1 MTTILNGAL
10 DMGVHPADS
19 RAWPPHRRT
28 RMAQAT
34 SSSLLHQVAS
44 GDGQAVGEVLD
55 TYGPLVWSIA
65 RRYFGRSGEA
75 EDAVQDA
82 FIAVW
87 KSAGRYDPA
96 AAAES
101 TFIAMIAR
109 RRMIDRLRQQGRR
122 PATQPL
128 EGSPEPVGESND
140 PLVDEEQLRKVLEAV
155 DSLDPPQPEV
165 IRRSLLDG
173 QTHPEIAES
182 MDLPL
187 GTVKTH
193 IRRGLIKVRTI
204 VGVTTAEGS
213 GAQQ

>member
-1 MTTILNGAL
+1 M
-10 DMGVHPADS
+10 P
-19 RAWPPHRRT
+19 
-28 RMAQAT
+28 QAT
-34 SSSLLHQVAS
+34 THSLLHQVAS
-44 GDGQAVGEVLD
+44 GDGQAVGEVID
-55 TYGPLVWSIA
+55 AYGPLVWSIA
-65 RRYFGRSGEA
+65 RRYFGRSAEA

-82 FIAVW
+82 FVAVW
-87 KSAGRYDPA
+87 KSAGRYDPD

-101 TFIAMIAR
+101 TFVAMIAR

-128 EGSPEPVGESND
+128 EASPEPAGESKD
-140 PLVDEEQLRKVLEAV
+140 PLVDEEQFRQVIEAV

-173 QTHPEIAES
+173 QTHPEIAEA
-182 MDLPL
+182 MELPL

-193 IRRGLIKVRTI
+193 IRRGLIKVRQI